1 MQAASKTVLI
11 ALLMMNG
18 AISSSKAA
26 ETEPPEHGV
35 FESLNRCAFSRK
47 IEPCRLAS
55 EQLQAWIDQV
65 QTVNHEA
72 LATRCL
78 SALTKLHTDL
88 SVFRWQLASVDPLK
102 SAIATAEQQ
111 CSTEESSRFHE

>member
-11 ALLMMNG
+11 ALLMLSG
-18 AISSSKAA
+18 GISGNAA
-26 ETEPPEHGV
+26 EAEQPEQTV
-35 FESLNRCAFSRK
+35 FKSLNRCAFSRK

-88 SVFRWQLASVDPLK
+88 SVFRWQLAPVDPLK
-102 SAIATAEQQ
+102 AAIATAEQQ
-111 CSTEESSRFHE
+111 CSTEGSSRLHE

>member
-11 ALLMMNG
+11 VLLLLSG
-18 AISSSKAA
+18 GISSNAA
-26 ETEPPEHGV
+26 EAEQPEQTV
-35 FESLNRCAFSRK
+35 FKSLNRCAFSRK

-88 SVFRWQLASVDPLK
+88 SVFHWQLAPVDPLK
-102 SAIATAEQQ
+102 AAIATAEQQ
-111 CSTEESSRFHE
+111 CGTEESPRFHE

>member
-1 MQAASKTVLI
+1 MHAASKTVLI
-11 ALLMMNG
+11 ALLLLSG
-18 AISSSKAA
+18 GISSNAA
-26 ETEPPEHGV
+26 EAEQPEQTV
-35 FESLNRCAFSRK
+35 FKSLNRCAFSRK

-88 SVFRWQLASVDPLK
+88 SVFRWQLAPVDPLK
-102 SAIATAEQQ
+102 AAIATAEQQ
-111 CSTEESSRFHE
+111 CSTEGSPRFHE

>member
-11 ALLMMNG
+11 ALLLLSG
-18 AISSSKAA
+18 GISSNAA
-26 ETEPPEHGV
+26 EAEQPEQTV
-35 FESLNRCAFSRK
+35 FKSLNRCALSRK

-102 SAIATAEQQ
+102 AAIATAEQQ
-111 CSTEESSRFHE
+111 CSTEGSSRFHE

>member
-18 AISSSKAA
+18 TISSSKAA
-26 ETEPPEHGV
+26 EAEPPEHGV

-78 SALTKLHTDL
+78 GALTKLHTDL
-88 SVFRWQLASVDPLK
+88 SVFRWQLAPVDPLK
-102 SAIATAEQQ
+102 AAIATAEQQ
-111 CSTEESSRFHE
+111 CGTEESPRFHE

>member
-18 AISSSKAA
+18 AISSKAA
-26 ETEPPEHGV
+26 DAEPPEHSV
-35 FESLNRCAFSRK
+35 FKSLNHCALSRK
-47 IEPCRLAS
+47 IEPCRLAT

-65 QTVNHEA
+65 QTVNHEK
-72 LATRCL
+72 LATRCVG
-78 SALTKLHTDL
+78 ALTKLHTDL